1 MSYNF
6 NLLFLPCLH
15 ILYVMRRSFWFILF
29 IWWGSSYSQD
39 TIIKQKPFSSNILSF
54 KNPSTSIAFSGY
66 YRFLGFVRNQKETFP
81 NNAGKTVAISSGDAF
96 REPMLLFK
104 LNGKTRD
111 NITFGADLMINSLY
125 KGPSSI
131 YTRALTLELG
141 LNLTTSF
148 ATKYGNFNFKSGG
161 VSWYR
166 QSRLTVWGNR
176 SFNRTSI
183 FERRPQTLLNK
194 LPINRYSNYYNSGL
208 VDQGIRYGNRAFQ
221 GIFLQGSK
229 LPLNFSV
236 KGVIGK
242 TNFNRSLLE
251 TSDNFT
257 GCFQLK
263 NMLSPNLK
271 VAYNYLSSWADTDSL
286 SDDKRNYFIHSFELV
301 KKWNKIQ
308 FEMEIGLGK
317 YSDPNQNLGYGEAI
331 LLNIKTAKST
341 KVPLNVQFYRISPQF
356 VNVTGNFLNTSVLE
370 VFPNV
375 EGIGTTVRTPFQ
387 SPIVGLGRP
396 VNNRQ
401 GLSINADASLG
412 RLKLNGGIGI
422 YAEIDTSYAALSY
435 IHNVNS
441 QTLSRLNIFAQ
452 NWGPY
457 NALNSTY
464 RGVFENVNISD
475 STASGFAD
483 FKKFYNTIEFQAK
496 YNNKIFGK
504 NYYIF
509 SLTRLNSC
517 QKNLKALPQVNSQAL
532 ISQLSEEIDFSI
544 ELTNKSTFV
553 LSYGVEKILG
563 NNSTDIGDSPEP
575 SATSAFFEKL
585 GLKKLFRYTNARNQ
599 KNTLFG
605 FGFDYMIGPN
615 AMIFFRHNRYRYF
628 DPNFIENHLKGW
640 ETMLELK
647 IKF

>member
-1 MSYNF
+1 
-6 NLLFLPCLH
+6 
-15 ILYVMRRSFWFILF
+15 MRRSIWFF
-29 IWWGSSYSQD
+29 FFMWAGSSLAQD
-39 TIIKQKPFSSNILSF
+39 AIIKQESFSSNMLSY
-54 KNPSTSIAFSGY
+54 KNSSSSISYTGY
-66 YRFLGFVRNQKETFP
+66 YRFLGFVRNQQETFP
-81 NNAGKTVAISSGDAF
+81 NNSGKTLVISSGDAY
-96 REPMLLFK
+96 REPMFLLK

-111 NITFGADLMINSLY
+111 NITFGADLMLNSLY
-125 KGPSSI
+125 KGPSADL
-131 YTRALTLELG
+131 TQALTLNLG
-141 LNLTTSF
+141 LNLTTSI
-148 ATKYGNFNFKSGG
+148 ATKYGTYNFKSGG

-176 SFNRTSI
+176 SFNRVSI
-183 FERRPQTLLNK
+183 FERRPQTSLNK
-194 LPINRYSNYYNSGL
+194 IPINRYSKYYNSGL
-208 VDQGIRYGNRAFQ
+208 VDEGVRYGSRAFQ
-221 GIFLQGSK
+221 GIFLSGSK
-229 LPLNFSV
+229 LPFNFSV

-242 TNFNRSLLE
+242 SNFNRSILE

-257 GCFQLK
+257 GCFQIK
-263 NMLSPNLK
+263 NTFSPSSN
-271 VAYNYLSSWADTDSL
+271 VAYNYLSSWANIDSL
-286 SDDKRNYFIHSFELV
+286 SYDTRNYFIHTLELD
-301 KKWNKIQ
+301 KKWNKMHVQ
-308 FEMEIGLGK
+308 MELGLGNYK
-317 YSDPNQNLGYGEAI
+317 DPTRKLGNGEAI

-341 KVPLNVQFYRISPQF
+341 KVPLNIQLYRISPQY

-370 VFPNV
+370 VFPNI
-375 EGIGTTVRTPFQ
+375 EGIGTTVRTPYQ
-387 SPIVGLGRP
+387 SPIVGLGFP

-401 GLSINADASLG
+401 GASVNADISLG
-412 RLKLNGGIGI
+412 QLKLNGGIGI
-422 YAEIDTSYAALSY
+422 FAELDTSYAALSY

-441 QTLSRLNIFAQ
+441 QTLSRIYMFAQ

-475 STASGFAD
+475 TTASGLAN
-483 FKKFYNTIEFQAK
+483 FKKFFNTIEFQAK

-517 QKNLKALPQVNSQAL
+517 QKDLKVVPQIGSQAL

-544 ELTNKSTFV
+544 EMSEKSALV

-563 NNSTDIGDSPEP
+563 NTSTDIGDNPE
-575 SATSAFFEKL
+575 ATSTNTFFERL
-585 GLKKLFRYTNARNQ
+585 GLEKLYRYTNSRNQ

-605 FGFDYMIGPN
+605 FGLDYKIGQN
-615 AMIFFRHNRYRYF
+615 AMLFFRYNQYRYF

-647 IKF
+647 INF